1 MPLIIYTHY
10 GRLVIQLTKGHNT
23 LPKWLQLQLT
33 KTTGINTLYYYIHI
47 IYNRQ
52 RLSHKRV
59 LETPETSTG
68 EDDDDKNW
76 NEDMETED
84 LDVQIPSLVTRPKK
98 MKSMYSEDTSRED
111 EDLGKMR
118 SNREEEGTKD
128 LRMKLTTSN
137 NKKGLKSRLGQ
148 MKT

>member
-1 MPLIIYTHY
+1 
-10 GRLVIQLTKGHNT
+10 
-23 LPKWLQLQLT
+23 
-33 KTTGINTLYYYIHI
+33 
-47 IYNRQ
+47 
-52 RLSHKRV
+52 
-59 LETPETSTG
+59 
-68 EDDDDKNW
+68 
-76 NEDMETED
+76 METED
-84 LDVQIPSLVTRPKK
+84 LDVKIPSLVTRPKK